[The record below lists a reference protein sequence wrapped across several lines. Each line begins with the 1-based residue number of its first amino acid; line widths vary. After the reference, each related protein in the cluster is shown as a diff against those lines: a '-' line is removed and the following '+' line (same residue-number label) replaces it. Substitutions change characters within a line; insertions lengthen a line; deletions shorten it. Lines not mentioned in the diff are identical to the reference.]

1 MLFSCA
7 ELGKEGNKTNWKIW
21 IGMAQLIALAHDYF
35 VCFVLELKFG
45 HIVLSINL
53 IL

>member
-1 MLFSCA
+1 MLVSCPDFC
-7 ELGKEGNKTNWKIW
+7 KEGNKTNWKIW

-35 VCFVLELKFG
+35 VCFALELQFD
-45 HIVLSINL
+45 HIVLNINL